1 MEIALILILIVLN
14 GVFAMAEIAILSA
27 KKSRL
32 QKLANEDD
40 KNAQT
45 ALELAQHPNK
55 LLSTVQIGITL
66 IGILAGA
73 YGGST
78 VADSLAVEFA
88 KVPAIA
94 SYSAQL
100 AFVLVVGIITFLSL
114 IIGEIVPKR
123 LALLN
128 PERIAIKIARPMGAL
143 SSFASPLVFILS
155 ASTDFVL
162 RFFPIPKSKESQV
175 SDEEVK
181 LLLREGTQIGVFESA
196 EQDIVERTL
205 KLSDKRV
212 NALMSPRAE
221 IDWIVLDSSITAIRK
236 KVTAS
241 AHSHYPVCR
250 DSLDS
255 VVGIVKTS
263 DVLTDYLEDG
273 KIDLKKSLHK
283 PVFVPESMPALK
295 LLELFKKSGI
305 HMALVIDE
313 YGSIK
318 GLVSLTDVLEE
329 IVGDIPD
336 IDDLDEQEITK
347 HDENSWLVN
356 GVLPIEEFKE
366 YFHIRKLPSEKTG
379 VYHTIGGFVMNRLGK
394 IPLTGDKTE
403 WNEYTFEVVDMD
415 GNRIDKILVT
425 KTS

>member
-128 PERIAIKIARPMGAL
+128 PERIAIKIARPMGVL

>member
-1 MEIALILILIVLN
+1 MEIILIVVLIILN
-14 GVFAMAEIAILSA
+14 GIFAMAEIAILSA

-32 QKLANEDD
+32 QKLANDEN
-40 KNAQT
+40 KNAQK

-78 VADSLAVEFA
+78 VAEMFGKQLEVFPILA
-88 KVPAIA
+88 P
-94 SYSAQL
+94 YSEAL
-100 AFVLVVGIITFLSL
+100 AFGLVVGAITFLSL

-128 PERIAIKIARPMGAL
+128 PEKIAVSISQPMSIL
-143 SSFASPLVFILS
+143 STLASPLVTILS
-155 ASTDFVL
+155 ISTDFVL
-162 RFFPIPKSKESQV
+162 RFLPIPKSKESQV

-212 NALMSPRAE
+212 NALMSPRSD
-221 IDWIVLDSSITAIRK
+221 IDWLVVDDPIRTIRNK
-236 KVTAS
+236 LNS
-241 AHSHYPVCR
+241 GGHSHYPVCR

-255 VVGIVKTS
+255 VIGIVKAS
-263 DVLTDYLEDG
+263 DVLIDYLVDE

-283 PVFVPESMPALK
+283 PLFVPESMPALK

-336 IDDLDEQEITK
+336 IDDLEEQEITK

-356 GVLPIEEFKE
+356 GVLPIEEFKDF
-366 YFHIRKLPSEKTG
+366 FHIKKIPSEKTG

-394 IPLTGDKTE
+394 IPITGDKTE
-403 WNEYTFEVVDMD
+403 WGEYRFEIVDMD

-425 KTS
+425 RLT

>member
-1 MEIALILILIVLN
+1 MEIALIVFLIFLN
-14 GVFAMAEIAILSA
+14 GFFAMAEIAILYS

-32 QKLANEDD
+32 QKLANDEN
-40 KNAQT
+40 KNAKT
-45 ALELAQHPNK
+45 ALELAQYPTK

-78 VADSLAVEFA
+78 VAKALGKYLATIPVLA
-88 KVPAIA
+88 P
-94 SYSAQL
+94 YSEPL
-100 AFVLVVGIITFLSL
+100 AFGLVVGVITFFSL

-123 LALLN
+123 LALSN
-128 PERIAIKIARPMGAL
+128 PEKIAIFIAPAMGFISRISSPFVAVL
-143 SSFASPLVFILS
+143 SYSTEFII
-155 ASTDFVL
+155 
-162 RFFPIPKSKESQV
+162 RFLHLPQSKETQV

-196 EQDIVERTL
+196 ERDIVERTL

-212 NALMSPRAE
+212 NSLMSPRSE
-221 IDWIVLDSSITAIRK
+221 IDWLVMDSSFNSIRK
-236 KVTAS
+236 KITKD

-255 VVGIVKTS
+255 VLGVVKTS
-263 DVLTDYLEDG
+263 DVLVDYLADE
-273 KIDLKKSLHK
+273 KFDLKKSLHK
-283 PVFVPESMPALK
+283 PLFVPESMPAFK

-318 GLVSLTDVLEE
+318 GLVSLTDLLEE

-336 IDDLDEQEITK
+336 IDDLEEQEITK
-347 HDENSWLVN
+347 HDENSWLIN
-356 GVLPIEEFKE
+356 GTLTIEEFKDF
-366 YFHIRKLPSEKTG
+366 FHIRKLPSERTG
-379 VYHTIGGFVMNRLGK
+379 VYHTIGGFLMNRLGK
-394 IPLTGDKTE
+394 IPMVGDKTE
-403 WNEYTFEVVDMD
+403 WGNYRFEIVDMD
-415 GNRIDKILVT
+415 GNRIDKILII
-425 KTS
+425 KLF